1 MPSLRQHSIDVL
13 LANQTPGGAF
23 LACPTMP
30 DYRYSWFRDG
40 SYIAYA
46 LDLVGE
52 HAAAHRF
59 HDWAAGVIAANAA
72 TVARAEACAAL
83 GLPPAEDAVL
93 HTRYTVEG
101 RAGSD
106 AWPNFQLDGIGTWLW
121 AVCDHAAR
129 HAEPLLALWREAV
142 ALAARYLVAL
152 WQQPNFD
159 LWEENG
165 DRRHTYTQA
174 AIYGGLA
181 AAGRALERPDLL
193 KAARDVQTELLAAA
207 ERTGHFTKFLLP
219 DSDCDRSPLA
229 WSRRACPAP
238 SWPDEAREP
247 VEGPPVGRPGQ
258 ADRATAVDGALI
270 GVALPYGAVPADHPA
285 LARTVALIERDLRQD
300 GGGVH
305 RFAWDVYYGG
315 GEWVLLTAW
324 LGWYYAAIGQR
335 DRARELLAWVEAQAD
350 PYGDLPEQVP
360 QHLIDPSTYQPWV
373 DVRGPIAKPLLWSHA
388 KHLILREALEHT
400 A

>member
-13 LANQTPGGAF
+13 LANQTSRGAF

-59 HDWAAGVIAANAA
+59 HGWAAGVITANAA
-72 TVARAEACAAL
+72 TVARAEACAVQ
-83 GLPPAEDAVL
+83 GLSPAEDAVL
-93 HTRYTVEG
+93 HTRYTVAG

-106 AWPNFQLDGIGTWLW
+106 AWPNFQLDGVGTWLW
-121 AVCDHAAR
+121 AVCDHVAR
-129 HAEPLLALWREAV
+129 HAEPLPTPWQEAV

-152 WQQPNFD
+152 WRQPNFD

-181 AAGRALERPDLL
+181 AAGCTLERPDLL
-193 KAARDVQTELLAAA
+193 KVARDVQAELLTAA
-207 ERTGHFTKFLLP
+207 ERTGHFTKFLLS
-219 DSDCDRSPLA
+219 DSGCGRSP
-229 WSRRACPAP
+229 
-238 SWPDEAREP
+238 
-247 VEGPPVGRPGQ
+247 
-258 ADRATAVDGALI
+258 DRATAVDGALI
-270 GVALPYGAVPADHPA
+270 GVALPYGVVPADHPA
-285 LARTVALIERDLRQD
+285 LARTVALIERDLRKD

-305 RFAWDVYYGG
+305 RFARDVYYGG

-324 LGWYYAAIGQR
+324 LGWYYAVTGQKE
-335 DRARELLAWVEAQAD
+335 RARELLGWVKTQAD
-350 PYGDLPEQVP
+350 PHGDLPEQVP
-360 QHLIDPSTYQPWV
+360 QHLIEPSTYQPWV

-388 KHLILREALEHT
+388 KHLILRETLEHT